1 MAIVKMKRLSL
12 LAMKAD
18 KDKIYDALVKSNVVQ
33 LKRSEDA
40 HSAEV
45 SAALETQL
53 AKVARVED
61 AISYLTETTALYN
74 AQNKRE
80 KDFEKAEIPK
90 NSFARP
96 KTEIDFDFFLSFGKN
111 AQRIESDLDELQRLK
126 NKVAQLQNEC
136 AQNRAEYSRLSLYA
150 DLPHPTTWYAD
161 TENAVVRLCQM
172 PSSEV
177 GNLNELLQ
185 QFDLVEV
192 SEVCSR
198 SSTSVVAVVAHRSQ
212 TQFFEKAAAYGLVD
226 CPLKC
231 DVLPRLLLKDLASQY
246 EKLNDEINQVTK
258 QIVAYDQNVSEW
270 KIYSDYLDLCAKK
283 VQADGDIT
291 VTAETFA
298 LEGYYPAEEEQKVV
312 DALAVSDCVVYSFAE
327 IGEEEFAPTLV
338 KNNKVVKQ
346 FEFVTN
352 MYTAPDYHEVDPNPV
367 MAIFYFVIFGF
378 MVADMGYGLLLVL
391 AGLFAA
397 FAIKQPSGIKT
408 MLQLFGI
415 CGVSAVAVGALF
427 GTFFS
432 YPLYAGIIPDPSQYP
447 MVMMILSLILGIVH
461 IMAGIACNMA
471 VKIKHKQTAAA
482 WLCDFPWLIVFVG
495 LVIAIWNAALD
506 MAAYEPYFSLK
517 LPQTVTNAGLYVCL
531 GALAVALVFAGLG
544 QKGILGKLM
553 KSFSSAYGIIN
564 YFSDIMSYIRV
575 FGLMLSS
582 ALMGSVINTLGAMV
596 AQGGGVGY
604 LFAALVLVFAH
615 LFNLAM
621 GVLSVYIHNGR
632 LQYVEFFGKFYTGD
646 GTLFVPFGSDTKYTL
661 LTSGGAKEK

>member
-18 KDKIYDALVKSNVVQ
+18 KDKIYDALIKSNVVQ

-61 AISYLTETTALYN
+61 AISYLAETTAQYN

-111 AQRIESDLDELQRLK
+111 AQRIEADLDELQRLK

-136 AQNRAEYSRLSLYA
+136 TQNRAEFLRLILYA

-161 TENAVVRLCQM
+161 TESAVVRLCQM

-177 GNLNELLQ
+177 ANVKELLQ

-212 TQFFEKAAAYGLVD
+212 TEFFEKAAAYGLVD

-231 DVLPRLLLKDLASQY
+231 DVLPRLLLNDLSSQY

-258 QIVAYDQNVSEW
+258 QIVAFDQNVTEW

-291 VTAETFA
+291 ITAETFA
-298 LEGYYPAEEEQKVV
+298 LEGYYPAEDEQKVAE
-312 DALAVSDCVVYSFAE
+312 ALSVSDCVVYSFAE

-352 MYTAPDYHEVDPNPV
+352 MYTPPDYHEVDPNPV

-427 GTFFS
+427 GSFFS
-432 YPLYAGIIPDPSQYP
+432 YPLYAGVIPDPSKYP

-517 LPQTVTNAGLYVCL
+517 LPQTVTNVGLYVCL

-553 KSFSSAYGIIN
+553 KSFS
-564 YFSDIMSYIRV
+564 
-575 FGLMLSS
+575 
-582 ALMGSVINTLGAMV
+582 
-596 AQGGGVGY
+596 
-604 LFAALVLVFAH
+604 
-615 LFNLAM
+615 
-621 GVLSVYIHNGR
+621 
-632 LQYVEFFGKFYTGD
+632 
-646 GTLFVPFGSDTKYTL
+646 
-661 LTSGGAKEK
+661 